1 MVEGAMALEE
11 ALTVKG
17 CAALGKMAMA
27 AAGRM
32 AMRASRV
39 REVATKAAVE
49 GATEVAA
56 GEATEEAIEEA
67 TVAAFVE
74 GRGWVVEAS
83 EEVVEAWEDTGV
95 DVWAHV
101 QVVKGVG
108 AWG

>member
-1 MVEGAMALEE
+1 M
-11 ALTVKG
+11 
-17 CAALGKMAMA
+17 
-27 AAGRM
+27 
-32 AMRASRV
+32 
-39 REVATKAAVE
+39 
-49 GATEVAA
+49 AA

-108 AWG
+108 AWMIGLENMNLDVSNLNLRCIWQVASHPHPRGP